1 MNWNFIFWF
10 FIEFLE
16 IFKTSRFL
24 AKKSSSVFFESRFR
38 NFDSMENLECFL
50 DEEVL
55 LFESADNSFSYIVIR
70 LNIELSEVHL

>member
-10 FIEFLE
+10 YIEFLE
-16 IFKTSRFL
+16 IFKTSQFL

-38 NFDSMENLECFL
+38 DFDSMENPECFL

-55 LFESADNSFSYIVIR
+55 LSANNSFSYIVIR
-70 LNIELSEVHL
+70 LHIELSEVHL